1 MGAKVTIVEAK
12 HPEDYAMA
20 TALFREYAETIAI
33 DLSFQGFDE
42 EIMDIQK
49 QYSRPHGTL
58 LMVYRAGKPMG
69 CAGIRR
75 LEGSICELKRMYVK
89 GALRGQGIGEL
100 LLHKSIAL
108 ANELH
113 YKKIRL
119 DTLGSMKA
127 AIRLYTKAGFKEIAP
142 YRFNPLPGT
151 KYFELTLHNG

>member
-20 TALFREYAETIAI
+20 VVLFKEYAETIAI
-33 DLSFQGFDE
+33 DLSFQGFEE

-49 QYSRPHGTL
+49 QYSRPHGAL
-58 LMVYRAGKPMG
+58 LMVYRAGEPMG
-69 CAGIRR
+69 CAGIRK

-89 GALRGQGIGEL
+89 GALRGKGFGKQ

-108 ANELH
+108 ANELN

-127 AIRLYTKAGFKEIAP
+127 AINLYIKAGFKEIAP
-142 YRFNPLPGT
+142 YRFNPIPET
-151 KYFELTLHNG
+151 KYFELTLHGE